1 MFQKSLGGYKLIL
14 APLTIV
20 RDALLNANSFLCQK
34 VLELSLG
41 FKRFPIPFGLF
52 IFYLEKCYN
61 YLIFLLII
69 LINFINIGI
78 NNIDDSMISYNE
90 FFKDSDWDFII

>member
-1 MFQKSLGGYKLIL
+1 MELGNNIWLFPLSTQKFQKSLGGYQLIL

-41 FKRFPIPFGLF
+41 FKRLPIPF
-52 IFYLEKCYN
+52 
-61 YLIFLLII
+61 
-69 LINFINIGI
+69 
-78 NNIDDSMISYNE
+78 
-90 FFKDSDWDFII
+90 DFIYFLFRKML

>member
-61 YLIFLLII
+61 YLIFFINYLLIFV
-69 LINFINIGI
+69 LINFINIKI
-78 NNIDDSMISYNE
+78 CYIFYKYQ
-90 FFKDSDWDFII
+90 FFKKPFLI